1 MHRGKQKRRELQ
13 QRRKQQRGRQ
23 REILK
28 LNLTWLRWMHTEQRW
43 MHTLEAN
50 QSVAVHQPLKKKVN
64 KFDEFR
70 CPNK

>member
-1 MHRGKQKRRELQ
+1 MDAHIAE
-13 QRRKQQRGRQ
+13 
-23 REILK
+23 
-28 LNLTWLRWMHTEQRW
+28 M
-43 MHTLEAN
+43 EAN